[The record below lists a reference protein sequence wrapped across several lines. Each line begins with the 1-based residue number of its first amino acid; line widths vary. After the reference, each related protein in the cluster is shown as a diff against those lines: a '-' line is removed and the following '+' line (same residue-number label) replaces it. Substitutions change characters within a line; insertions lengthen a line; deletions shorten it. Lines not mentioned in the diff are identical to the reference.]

1 MPQSRIFPFRRVS
14 VDHMVRGT
22 TRVWWQLERTFNDPG
37 PYVFQL
43 QLGKTGLRDAVDWVN
58 IGPPVLN
65 GYNAYDPEWRET
77 GYDLLDHYRVVLT
90 TPTSVYVSQAA
101 NCYGDLPEKDW
112 VIAREI
118 IRKEQ
123 LRFKYVAVPGYLVK
137 PFRFG
142 KPCTRCRDQL
152 TQEVLDSDCPVCNG
166 TGFEVGY
173 HPPLSLQC
181 WDLSTQTIQEGVDAQ
196 LKGITRE
203 NPYIT
208 ARVIGFPAINK
219 NDIWVNGSSDERW
232 LVETIQIAAA
242 IRNVPLV
249 YQIKMG
255 LLPFSNTA
263 YAIEVGGEPAE
274 RVGPTLPIEGCGAV
288 PVDQNYGGNDRFVYK
303 TEDGCPIQGATI
315 HIYAKD
321 VFDVSGFDTPKN
333 LALGVTSTTAN
344 GRWVQSIALDP
355 GDYAIVYE
363 KLGEYGPDVDFVNV
377 VSVGEPQLCTWA
389 PTLPIVAPEADG
401 DGFQLA
407 TEDGKTLTTADEFK
421 ICDNN
426 PPAAQQR
433 APDNFW
439 DI

>member
-22 TRVWWQLERTFNDPG
+22 TRVWWQLERTFNEPG

-58 IGPPVLN
+58 IGPPVVN
-65 GYNAYDPEWRET
+65 GYTASDPEWREA

-101 NCYGDLPEKDW
+101 NCYGDIPEKDW
-112 VIAREI
+112 LIAREI

-123 LRFKYVAVPGYLVK
+123 LRFKYVAVPGYLLK

-142 KPCTRCRDQL
+142 KMCRRCRDQL

-181 WDLSTQTIQEGVDAQ
+181 WDLSTQTIQEDVDAQ
-196 LKGITRE
+196 FKGMTRN

-208 ARVIGFPAINK
+208 ARLVGFPAINK
-219 NDIWVNGSSDERW
+219 SDIWVNGSSDERW

-242 IRNVPLV
+242 IRNVPIV
-249 YQIKMG
+249 YQVKMG

-274 RVGPTLPIEGCGAV
+274 RVGPTLPVEGCGAV

-303 TEDGCPIQGATI
+303 TEDGCPIHGASI
-315 HIYAKD
+315 RIYEKS
-321 VFDVSGFDTPKN
+321 VFDVSGFETPEN

-344 GRWVQSIALDP
+344 GRWAQSIALDA
-355 GDYAIVYE
+355 GQYAIVYS
-363 KLGEYGPDVDFVNV
+363 KLGEYGPDVDFVTVINTNA
-377 VSVGEPQLCTWA
+377 PQQFTA
-389 PTLPIVAPEADG
+389 APEPAV
-401 DGFQLA
+401 
-407 TEDGKTLTTADEFK
+407 TRVVET
-421 ICDNN
+421 
-426 PPAAQQR
+426 PPNVK
-433 APDNFW
+433 DNFW

>member
-22 TRVWWQLERTFNDPG
+22 TRVWWQLERTFNEPG

-58 IGPPVLN
+58 IGPPVVN
-65 GYNAYDPEWRET
+65 GYMASDPEWREA

-101 NCYGDLPEKDW
+101 NCYGDIPEKDW
-112 VIAREI
+112 LIAREI

-123 LRFKYVAVPGYLVK
+123 LRFKYVAVPGYLLK

-142 KPCTRCRDQL
+142 KPCRRCRDQL

-181 WDLSTQTIQEGVDAQ
+181 WDLSTQTIQEDVDAQ
-196 LKGITRE
+196 FKGMTRN

-208 ARVIGFPAINK
+208 ARLVGFPAINK
-219 NDIWVNGSSDERW
+219 SDIWVNGSSDERW

-242 IRNVPLV
+242 IRNVPIV
-249 YQIKMG
+249 YQVKMG

-274 RVGPTLPIEGCGAV
+274 RVGPTLPVEGCGAV

-303 TEDGCPIQGATI
+303 TEDGCPIHGASI
-315 HIYAKD
+315 RIYEKS
-321 VFDVSGFDTPKN
+321 VFDVSGFETPEN

-344 GRWVQSIALDP
+344 GRWAQSIALDA
-355 GDYAIVYE
+355 GQYAIVYS
-363 KLGEYGPDVDFVNV
+363 KLGEYGPDVDFVTV
-377 VSVGEPQLCTWA
+377 VNTNAPQQFTA
-389 PTLPIVAPEADG
+389 APEPAV
-401 DGFQLA
+401 
-407 TEDGKTLTTADEFK
+407 THVVET
-421 ICDNN
+421 
-426 PPAAQQR
+426 PPNVK
-433 APDNFW
+433 DNFW

>member
-22 TRVWWQLERTFNDPG
+22 TRVWWQLERTFKEPG

-58 IGPPVLN
+58 IGPPVVN
-65 GYNAYDPEWRET
+65 GYMAYDPAWRES

-90 TPTSVYVSQAA
+90 TPTNVYVSQAA
-101 NCYGDLPEKDW
+101 NCYGDIPERDW
-112 VIAREI
+112 LLAREI

-123 LRFKYVAVPGYLVK
+123 LRFKYVAVPGYLLK

-173 HPPLSLQC
+173 HPPLSMQC

-249 YQIKMG
+249 YQIQMG

-288 PVDQNYGGNDRFVYK
+288 PVDQNYNGNDRFAYR
-303 TEDGCPIQGATI
+303 DASGCPIHGAMVHVYTK
-315 HIYAKD
+315 A
-321 VFDVSGFDTPKN
+321 VFDVTGLDTPQN

-344 GRWVQSIALDP
+344 GRWAQSIALDP
-355 GDYAIVYE
+355 GEYAIVYH

-377 VSVGEPQLCTWA
+377 VAVNQPQL
-389 PTLPIVAPEADG
+389 
-401 DGFQLA
+401 
-407 TEDGKTLTTADEFK
+407 LTTK
-421 ICDNN
+421 
-426 PPAAQQR
+426 PAVAT
-433 APDNFW
+433 APSKPERPDSFW

>member
-43 QLGKTGLRDAVDWVN
+43 QLGKTGLRDSADWVN
-58 IGPPVLN
+58 IGPPVVN
-65 GYNAYDPEWRET
+65 GYNAYDSDWREA

-123 LRFKYVAVPGYLVK
+123 LRFKYVAVPGYLLK

-173 HPPLSLQC
+173 HPPLALQC

-274 RVGPTLPIEGCGAV
+274 RTGPTLPIEGCGAV

-303 TEDGCPIQGATI
+303 TEDGCPIHGATI

-344 GRWVQSIALDP
+344 GRWAQSIALDP
-355 GDYAIVYE
+355 GNYAIVYE
-363 KLGEYGPDVDFVNV
+363 KLGEYGPNVDFVNV
-377 VSVGEPQLCTWA
+377 ISTAPPQTCEWV
-389 PTLPIVAPEADG
+389 PTLPLAAATTGNLFLIMTEDDKKLATDG
-401 DGFQLA
+401 DF
-407 TEDGKTLTTADEFK
+407 TVCE
-421 ICDNN
+421 NN
-426 PPAAQQR
+426 PAPQN
-433 APDNFW
+433 APDGFW

>member
-22 TRVWWQLERTFNDPG
+22 TRVWWQLERTFNEPG

-43 QLGKTGLRDAVDWVN
+43 QLGKTGLRDATDWIN
-58 IGPPVLN
+58 TGSPVVN
-65 GYNAYDPEWRET
+65 GYNAYDPEWREA

-101 NCYGDLPEKDW
+101 NCYGDLPERDW
-112 VIAREI
+112 LLAREI

-123 LRFKYVAVPGYLVK
+123 LRFKYVAVPGYLLK

-142 KPCTRCRDQL
+142 KPCRRCRDQL

-166 TGFEVGY
+166 TGFEIGY

-181 WDLSTQTIQEGVDAQ
+181 WDISTQTIQEDVDAQ
-196 LKGITRE
+196 FKGMTRH

-219 NDIWVNGSSDERW
+219 SDIWVNGSSDERW
-232 LVETIQIAAA
+232 LVETIQVAAA
-242 IRNVPLV
+242 IRNVPIV
-249 YQIKMG
+249 YQVKMG

-274 RVGPTLPIEGCGAV
+274 RVGPTLPIDGCGSV
-288 PVDQNYGGNDRFVYK
+288 PVDQNYSGNDRFVYK
-303 TEDGCPIQGATI
+303 DASGCPIHGAKI
-315 HIYAKD
+315 YIYAKS
-321 VFDVSGFDTPKN
+321 VFDVSGFATPKN
-333 LALGVTSTTAN
+333 LAVGTTATTAN
-344 GRWVQSIALDP
+344 GRWAQSLALNP

-363 KLGEYGPDVDFVNV
+363 KLGEYGPDVDYVTVVNID
-377 VSVGEPQLCTWA
+377 EPQAYTGI
-389 PTLPIVAPEADG
+389 PSTPVAVPE
-401 DGFQLA
+401 
-407 TEDGKTLTTADEFK
+407 DETGASL
-421 ICDNN
+421 
-426 PPAAQQR
+426 PPAAETGAPLTTGAAQQDR
-433 APDNFW
+433 NGEPVTENTPDDFW

>member
-22 TRVWWQLERTFNDPG
+22 TRVWWQLERTFNEPG

-58 IGPPVLN
+58 IGPPVVN
-65 GYNAYDPEWRET
+65 GYMASDPEWREA

-90 TPTSVYVSQAA
+90 TPASVYVSQAA
-101 NCYGDLPEKDW
+101 NCYGDIPEKDW
-112 VIAREI
+112 LIAREI

-123 LRFKYVAVPGYLVK
+123 LRFKYVAVPGYLLK

-142 KPCTRCRDQL
+142 KMCRRCRDQL

-181 WDLSTQTIQEGVDAQ
+181 WDLSTQTIQEDVDAQ
-196 LKGITRE
+196 FKGMTRN

-208 ARVIGFPAINK
+208 ARLVGFPAINK
-219 NDIWVNGSSDERW
+219 SDIWVNGSSDERW

-242 IRNVPLV
+242 IRNVPIV
-249 YQIKMG
+249 YQVKMG

-274 RVGPTLPIEGCGAV
+274 RVGPTLPVEGCGAV

-303 TEDGCPIQGATI
+303 TEDGCPIHGASI
-315 HIYAKD
+315 RIYEKS
-321 VFDVSGFDTPKN
+321 VFDVSGFETPEN

-344 GRWVQSIALDP
+344 GRWAQSIALDA
-355 GDYAIVYE
+355 GQYAIVYS
-363 KLGEYGPDVDFVNV
+363 KLGEYGPDVDFVTV
-377 VSVGEPQLCTWA
+377 VN
-389 PTLPIVAPEADG
+389 
-401 DGFQLA
+401 
-407 TEDGKTLTTADEFK
+407 TTAPQQFTAAPAPAVTRVVET
-421 ICDNN
+421 
-426 PPAAQQR
+426 PPNVKE
-433 APDNFW
+433 NFW

>member
-22 TRVWWQLERTFNDPG
+22 TRVWWQLERTFNEPG

-58 IGPPVLN
+58 IGAPVVN
-65 GYNAYDPEWRET
+65 GYNAYDPEWREA

-101 NCYGDLPEKDW
+101 NCYGDLPERDW
-112 VIAREI
+112 LLAREI

-123 LRFKYVAVPGYLVK
+123 LRFKYVAVPGYLLK

-142 KPCTRCRDQL
+142 KPCRRCRDQL

-166 TGFEVGY
+166 TGFEIGY

-181 WDLSTQTIQEGVDAQ
+181 WDISTQTIQEDVDAKF
-196 LKGITRE
+196 KGMTRH

-219 NDIWVNGSSDERW
+219 SDIWVNGSSDERW
-232 LVETIQIAAA
+232 LVETIQVAAA
-242 IRNVPLV
+242 IRNVPIV
-249 YQIKMG
+249 YQVKMG

-263 YAIEVGGEPAE
+263 YAIEIGGEPAE
-274 RVGPTLPIEGCGAV
+274 RVGPTLPIEGCGVV
-288 PVDQNYGGNDRFVYK
+288 PVDQNYNGNDRFVYK
-303 TEDGCPIQGATI
+303 DAGGCPIHGAKI
-315 HIYAKD
+315 YIYAKT
-321 VFDVSGFDTPKN
+321 VFDVSGFATPKN
-333 LALGVTSTTAN
+333 LAIATTSTTAN
-344 GRWVQSIALDP
+344 GRWAQSLALNP

-363 KLGEYGPDVDFVNV
+363 KLGEYGPDVDYVTVVN
-377 VSVGEPQLCTWA
+377 VGEPQSCTWIPSVPIA
-389 PTLPIVAPEADG
+389 AAEDESGSNLTLAAETG
-401 DGFQLA
+401 
-407 TEDGKTLTTADEFK
+407 ETLTTGDEQQV
-421 ICDNN
+421 CDGE
-426 PPAAQQR
+426 PVAQNT
-433 APDNFW
+433 PDDFW

>member
-22 TRVWWQLERTFNDPG
+22 TRVWWQLERTFNEPG

-58 IGPPVLN
+58 IGAPVVN
-65 GYNAYDPEWRET
+65 GYNAYDPEWRKA

-101 NCYGDLPEKDW
+101 NCYGDLPERDW
-112 VIAREI
+112 LLAREI

-123 LRFKYVAVPGYLVK
+123 LRFKYVAVPGYLLK

-142 KPCTRCRDQL
+142 KPCRRCRDQL

-166 TGFEVGY
+166 TGFEIGY

-181 WDLSTQTIQEGVDAQ
+181 WDISTQTIQEDVDAQ
-196 LKGITRE
+196 FKGMTRH

-219 NDIWVNGSSDERW
+219 SDIWVNGSSDERW
-232 LVETIQIAAA
+232 LVETIQVAAA
-242 IRNVPLV
+242 IRNVPVV
-249 YQIKMG
+249 YQVKMG

-263 YAIEVGGEPAE
+263 YAIEIGGEPAE
-274 RVGPTLPIEGCGAV
+274 RVGPTLPIEGCGTV
-288 PVDQNYGGNDRFVYK
+288 PVDQNYNGNDRFAYN
-303 TEDGCPIQGATI
+303 DADDCPIHGATI
-315 HIYAKD
+315 HVYDKA
-321 VFDVSGFDTPKN
+321 VFDVSGFATPKN
-333 LALGVTSTTAN
+333 LALATTSTTAN
-344 GRWVQSIALDP
+344 GRWVQSLALNP

-363 KLGEYGPDVDFVNV
+363 KLGEYGPDVDYVTVVN
-377 VSVGEPQLCTWA
+377 VGEPQACTWIPSVPLA
-389 PTLPIVAPEADG
+389 AAEDETGAGLTLSAETGEA
-401 DGFQLA
+401 
-407 TEDGKTLTTADEFK
+407 LTTGDEQQ
-421 ICDNN
+421 ICDNEPLTQN
-426 PPAAQQR
+426 SA
-433 APDNFW
+433 DDFW

>member
-22 TRVWWQLERTFNDPG
+22 TRVWWQLERTFNEPG

-43 QLGKTGLRDAVDWVN
+43 QLGKTGLRDATDWVN
-58 IGPPVLN
+58 IGPPVVN
-65 GYNAYDPEWRET
+65 GYTASDPAWREA

-112 VIAREI
+112 LIAREI

-123 LRFKYVAVPGYLVK
+123 LRFKYVAVPGYLLK

-142 KPCTRCRDQL
+142 KACRRCRDQL

-181 WDLSTQTIQEGVDAQ
+181 WDLSTQTIQEDVDSQ
-196 LKGITRE
+196 LKGMTRQ

-219 NDIWVNGSSDERW
+219 SDIWVNGSSDERW
-232 LVETIQIAAA
+232 LVETIKIEAA
-242 IRNVPLV
+242 IRNVPIV
-249 YQIKMG
+249 YQIQMG

-274 RVGPTLPIEGCGAV
+274 RVGPTLPIEGCGEV
-288 PVDQNYGGNDRFVYK
+288 PVDQNYGSLDRFVYK
-303 TEDGCPIQGATI
+303 TEDGCPIHGAAI
-315 HIYAKD
+315 YIYAKS
-321 VFDVSGFDTPKN
+321 VFDVSGFNTPKN
-333 LALGVTSTTAN
+333 LAVGVTSTTAN
-344 GRWVQSIALDP
+344 GRWAQSIALDP
-355 GDYAIVYE
+355 GEYAIVYE
-363 KLGEYGPDVDFVNV
+363 KLGEYGPDVDFVTV
-377 VSVGEPQLCTWA
+377 ISTAPTQPCKWV
-389 PTLPIVAPEADG
+389 PTLPLAADTAG
-401 DGFQLA
+401 STFILA
-407 TEDGKTLTTADEFK
+407 TEDNKRIATTGDFTS
-421 ICDNN
+421 CTDN
-426 PPAAQQR
+426 PAPQS
-433 APDNFW
+433 APNDFW